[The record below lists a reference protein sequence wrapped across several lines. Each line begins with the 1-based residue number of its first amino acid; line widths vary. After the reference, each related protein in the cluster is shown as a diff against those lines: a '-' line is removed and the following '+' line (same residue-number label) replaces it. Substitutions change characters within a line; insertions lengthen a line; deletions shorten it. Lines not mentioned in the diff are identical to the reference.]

1 MMRGTEKEE
10 MKVIVL
16 GGGVVGVSTAWYLAK
31 AGVEVTVLERQ
42 DGVALETSFGNAGQI
57 SPGYSAPWAA
67 PGIPTKAIKWMFQ
80 RHAPLAIQPDGSVYQ
95 LQWIAKMLANC
106 NEKSYALNKS
116 RMMRLAE
123 YSRDMIK
130 DLRAETGLDYEGRQG
145 GTLQL
150 FRSQAQVEGMAKD
163 IAVLKECGVDFNV
176 LDPDGCARIEPALAK
191 VKHKLTGGLQLP
203 NDETGDCNLFTSRLA
218 ELAAAKGVKF
228 RFGVNISAIE
238 THNGRITGVRIGDEM
253 LTADHYVVALGSY
266 SRDLLQNL
274 GIDIP
279 VYPVKGYSL
288 TVPITSPAMAPV
300 STILDETYKVAI
312 TRFNDRIRVGGM
324 AELAGYN
331 LDLNPRRRETLEM
344 VVGDLYPD
352 GGDIPAATFW
362 TGLRPMT
369 PDGTPIIG
377 ATRFA
382 NLSLNT
388 GHGTLGWTMS
398 AGSGKVLADQIVG
411 VQPEISVD
419 GLSIQRYA
427 KQGETLVVPMHS
439 RTANAGA

>member
-1 MMRGTEKEE
+1 

-16 GGGVVGVSTAWYLAK
+16 GGGVLGVSTAWYLAK
-31 AGVEVTVLERQ
+31 AGCDVTVLERQ

-67 PGIPTKAIKWMFQ
+67 PGIPQKAVKWLFQ
-80 RHAPLAIQPDGSVYQ
+80 RHAPLAIQPDGSLYQ
-95 LQWIAKMLANC
+95 LQWIGKMLSNC
-106 NEKSYALNKS
+106 NEKSYAVNKS

-123 YSRDMIK
+123 YSRDKIK
-130 DLRAETGLDYEGRQG
+130 ELRAETGLNYEGRQG

-150 FRSQAQVEGMAKD
+150 FRTQAQVDGMGKD

-176 LDPDGCARIEPALAK
+176 LDPDGCARVEPALAK

-218 ELAAAKGVKF
+218 EMARAKGVDF
-228 RFGVNISAIE
+228 RFGQHITGIE
-238 THNGRITGVRIGDEM
+238 HDGKRITGIRVGEEV
-253 LTADHYVVALGSY
+253 LKADHYVVAMGSY
-266 SRDLLQNL
+266 SRDMLKALD
-274 GIDIP
+274 IDIP

-288 TVPITSPAMAPV
+288 TVPITNAAMAPV

-312 TRFNDRIRVGGM
+312 TRFDDRIRVGGM
-324 AELAGYN
+324 AELSGYN
-331 LDLNPRRRETLEM
+331 LELNPRRRETLEM
-344 VVGDLYPD
+344 VVGDLYPE

-377 ATRFA
+377 GTRFS

-388 GHGTLGWTMS
+388 GHGTLGWTMC
-398 AGSGKVLADQIVG
+398 AGSGKVLADLITG
-411 VQPEISVD
+411 AKPEISVD
-419 GLSIQRYA
+419 GLSMQRYA
-427 KQGETLVVPMHS
+427 RQGEVLVVPVG
-439 RTANAGA
+439 RPAAVGA

>member
-1 MMRGTEKEE
+1 
-10 MKVIVL
+10 
-16 GGGVVGVSTAWYLAK
+16 
-31 AGVEVTVLERQ
+31 
-42 DGVALETSFGNAGQI
+42 
-57 SPGYSAPWAA
+57 
-67 PGIPTKAIKWMFQ
+67 
-80 RHAPLAIQPDGSVYQ
+80 
-95 LQWIAKMLANC
+95 
-106 NEKSYALNKS
+106 
-116 RMMRLAE
+116 
-123 YSRDMIK
+123 
-130 DLRAETGLDYEGRQG
+130 
-145 GTLQL
+145 
-150 FRSQAQVEGMAKD
+150 
-163 IAVLKECGVDFNV
+163 
-176 LDPDGCARIEPALAK
+176 
-191 VKHKLTGGLQLP
+191 
-203 NDETGDCNLFTSRLA
+203 
-218 ELAAAKGVKF
+218 
-228 RFGVNISAIE
+228 
-238 THNGRITGVRIGDEM
+238 
-253 LTADHYVVALGSY
+253 
-266 SRDLLQNL
+266 
-274 GIDIP
+274 
-279 VYPVKGYSL
+279 
-288 TVPITSPAMAPV
+288 MAPV

-331 LDLNPRRRETLEM
+331 LDLNPRRRETLEL

-377 ATRFA
+377 ATRYA